1 MPRAAAKAA
10 QHPDKEPARVAA
22 VWAQAAV
29 AHQVRIGTSNRAQ
42 PLHRASKVLV
52 HPDNQAAPD
61 PARLVQLPAAADQKV
76 AVTKPVAL
84 PKCRV

>member
-1 MPRAAAKAA
+1 MPRAADKAA
-10 QHPDKEPARVAA
+10 QHPDKEPAKVAA
-22 VWAQAAV
+22 VWAPPAV
-29 AHQVRIGTSNRAQ
+29 AHQARTGTSNRTQ

-61 PARLVQLPAAADQKV
+61 PAHLVQLPVADRKV
-76 AVTKPVAL
+76 AVTRPVAL